1 MPKASLR
8 NKPLTLPMH
17 SHEHFMERCLEL
29 AANGKGKVAPNPM
42 VGCVIV
48 CNNIIIGEGYHEQFG
63 GPHAEVNAIKS
74 VNDPHLLKEATL
86 YVSLEPCNHQGKTP
100 PCSDLIIEKE
110 IPYVVV
116 ACLDEN
122 PLVRGMGIQKLIL
135 NGIDVKVGVL
145 EKEAQFLNRR
155 FFTSITKQRPYI
167 LLKWAQ
173 SEDGF
178 IDHDRD
184 ERDERAIISS
194 PESHTLVHQWRSE
207 EAAILVG
214 TNTVISD
221 DPQLTVRLIDG
232 KNPVRLTFD
241 RQKRIPS
248 TAKILDGTSPT
259 IVFTE
264 GAHYYTDRAEF
275 IPIDFSEDP
284 LAQVMFILHER
295 KLESVLV
302 EGGAALINKFLE
314 QNLWDEARVFVA
326 TKNIGSGVKAPVMK
340 DNFTNEENVGID
352 KLFTYYR
359 KEGLGD

>member
-1 MPKASLR
+1 
-8 NKPLTLPMH
+8 MH
-17 SHEHFMERCLEL
+17 SHEYYMQRCLDL
-29 AANGKGKVAPNPM
+29 AKRGAGKVAPNPM

-48 CNNIIIGEGYHEQFG
+48 CDNIIIGEGWHEQYG
-63 GPHAEVNAIKS
+63 GPHAEVNAIRS
-74 VNDPHLLKEATL
+74 VQDERLLKESTI

-100 PCSDLIIEKE
+100 PCTELIIEKQ

-116 ACLDEN
+116 ACLDQN
-122 PLVRGMGIQKLIL
+122 PVVKGKGIQQLIL

-155 FFTSITKQRPYI
+155 FFTSITKHRPYI
-167 LLKWAQ
+167 ILKWAQ

-194 PESHTLVHQWRSE
+194 PESHLLVHQWRSD
-207 EAAILVG
+207 EASILVG

-232 KNPVRLTFD
+232 RNPVRMAFD

-248 TAKILDGTSPT
+248 TAKILDGTAPT
-259 IVFTE
+259 IIFTE

-275 IPIDFSEDP
+275 IAIDFSDNP
-284 LAQVMFILHER
+284 LNQVMQILHER

-314 QNLWDEARVFVA
+314 QNLWDEAKVFVA
-326 TKNIGSGVKAPVMK
+326 PKKIGSGVKAPEMK
-340 DNFTNEENVGID
+340 TGFTNEENVGGD
-352 KLFTYYR
+352 KLYTYY
-359 KEGLGD
+359 KK